1 MVIKLFFEI
10 FFFLEIICFENSKIE
25 RNYKG
30 GENLKIGG
38 NPKLLA

>member
-1 MVIKLFFEI
+1 MVIQLFFEN
-10 FFFLEIICFENSKIE
+10 FFFLKLFLRKVKIE

-30 GENLKIGG
+30 GKNIKIGG